1 MAISLRERK
10 IRADFILEFLQKK
23 YPDPKPP
30 LDHRNPFTF
39 LVAVALSAQTTDARV
54 NLVTPALF
62 DRAST
67 PEAMAALSAHEIL
80 GYIKTCGLAPTKAKN
95 VKRLSEL
102 ICKKHNGEVP
112 NTFEELEALPGV
124 GHKTA
129 SVVMSQ
135 IYRVP
140 AYPVDTHVHRL
151 AKRWKLSR
159 GKTVE
164 ETERDL
170 KKLFPTEAWNSV
182 SLQIIFYGREFCS
195 ARGCDETL
203 CPICKTFKNKTE
215 SG

>member
-1 MAISLRERK
+1 MALTLRERK
-10 IRADFILEFLQKK
+10 HRAETILEFLQKK

-67 PEAMAALSAHEIL
+67 PEAMAELSVEEIL
-80 GYIKTCGLAPTKAKN
+80 SYIKTCGLAPTKAKN
-95 VKRLSEL
+95 VKRLSEM
-102 ICKKHNGEVP
+102 ICEKHNGQVP
-112 NTFEELEALPGV
+112 HTFEDLEALPGV

-135 IYRVP
+135 IYHVP
-140 AYPVDTHVHRL
+140 AFPVDTHVHRL
-151 AKRWKLSR
+151 AKRWRLSR
-159 GKTVE
+159 AKTVE

-170 KKLFPTEAWNSV
+170 KKLFPIEAWNSV
-182 SLQIIFYGREFCS
+182 SLQIIFYGREYCS
-195 ARGCDETL
+195 ARGCDGTL
-203 CPICKTFKNKTE
+203 CPLCKKFSGKKE